1 MVDYSGKHAFWTSST
16 EVDYTCGM
24 VSAQRL
30 RRLEKAKRGSTLQLL
45 FRCARL
51 ANEEAI
57 ERVNA
62 AAGRPIFRGAIAN
75 LLPHI
80 SFEGIRLGALA
91 ARVGVTKQAVSKVVA
106 EMAAE
111 GVVELVPDP
120 GDARGRLVRFTRRG
134 AEAIEHGLAILG
146 ALERDLAAKAGARRM
161 AELHD
166 TLLIIDR
173 LLASGAMH
181 RSGRLGSG
189 A

>member
-1 MVDYSGKHAFWTSST
+1 MVTT
-16 EVDYTCGM
+16 R
-24 VSAQRL
+24 RL
-30 RRLEKAKRGSTLQLL
+30 QRLEKAKRGSTLQLL

-51 ANEEAI
+51 ANDEAI

-91 ARVGVTKQAVSKVVA
+91 ARVGVSKQAVSKVVA

-111 GVVELVPDP
+111 GIVELAPDP
-120 GDARGRLVRFTRRG
+120 SDARGRLVRFTARG
-134 AEAIEHGLAILG
+134 ADAIEHGLSILG
-146 ALERDLAAKAGARRM
+146 GLERELSAKLGARRV

-166 TLLIIDR
+166 TLLALDR
-173 LLASGAMH
+173 LLASGALRH
-181 RSGRLGSG
+181 
-189 A
+189 

>member
-1 MVDYSGKHAFWTSST
+1 MVTT
-16 EVDYTCGM
+16 R
-24 VSAQRL
+24 RL

-51 ANEEAI
+51 ANDEAI

-62 AAGRPIFRGAIAN
+62 AAGRPVFRGAIAN

-91 ARVGVTKQAVSKVVA
+91 TRVGVSKQAVSKVVA

-111 GVVELVPDP
+111 GIVELAPDP
-120 GDARGRLVRFTRRG
+120 ADARGRLVRFTARG
-134 AEAIEHGLAILG
+134 ANAIEHGLGILSG
-146 ALERDLAAKAGARRM
+146 LERELSAKLGARRM

-166 TLLIIDR
+166 TLLALDR
-173 LLASGAMH
+173 LLASGALRH
-181 RSGRLGSG
+181 
-189 A
+189 